1 MGLALCTTEGAG
13 HGRPASQAL
22 GDRPLGL
29 GAPGGICKALPCLLR
44 NIKGRSNVMG
54 ARGEQQNQQA
64 GPILPSEEA
73 GKVTDYTAIEAFY
86 PVTTNVKAYLQL

>member
-1 MGLALCTTEGAG
+1 M
-13 HGRPASQAL
+13 R
-22 GDRPLGL
+22 
-29 GAPGGICKALPCLLR
+29 
-44 NIKGRSNVMG
+44 